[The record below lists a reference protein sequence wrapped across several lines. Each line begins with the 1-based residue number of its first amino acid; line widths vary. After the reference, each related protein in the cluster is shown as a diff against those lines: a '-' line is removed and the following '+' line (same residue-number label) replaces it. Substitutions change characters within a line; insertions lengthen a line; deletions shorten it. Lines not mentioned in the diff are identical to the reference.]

1 MRSTIF
7 GLILIIAGQLS
18 AATPEQS
25 YRQII
30 PAVAHTEGVGGSFWR
45 TDLVIFNPSDRA
57 VIVDIRCCRAGLRV
71 GGHPAGRIH
80 NATRTHADH

>member
-30 PAVAHTEGVGGSFWR
+30 PAVAHTEGVGGSSLANR
-45 TDLVIFNPSDRA
+45 SGDLQSFGSR
-57 VIVDIRCCRAGLRV
+57 RLC
-71 GGHPAGRIH
+71 GHPFAAKRV
-80 NATRTHADH
+80 